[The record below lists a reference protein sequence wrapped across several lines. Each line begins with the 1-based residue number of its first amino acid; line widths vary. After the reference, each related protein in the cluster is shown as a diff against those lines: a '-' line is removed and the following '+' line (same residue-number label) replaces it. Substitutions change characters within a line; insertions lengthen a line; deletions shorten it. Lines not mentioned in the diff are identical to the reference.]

1 MRCRVAATRP
11 TLTIVMEQLAFR
23 PATAAESDTLAD
35 LFLGD
40 AEQESTRVAL
50 RLYGFRSLEA
60 ARPFFRASWRAG
72 ENWRDSIVA
81 LSAGQIV
88 GVLQTGESSVRLSF
102 GLAIAAVARLGPI
115 HALRLPRRL
124 GVRSRVTPAYPRD
137 AYVIREFH
145 VAPAC
150 RGRGFGAEIL
160 AYAERDAR
168 NRGFDQMAVQVLT
181 SNPAQRAYRR
191 AGFEP
196 ELTLTDREFLRIT
209 GADGNI
215 LLLKRLAMAPQQVA
229 ASHAVT
235 AQR

>member
-1 MRCRVAATRP
+1 MTVGILFGGATFMRRLRKAHNDICCQAAAMRP
-11 TLTIVMEQLAFR
+11 TLAIVMERLAFR

-60 ARPFFRASWRAG
+60 ARSFFRASWRAG

-81 LSAGQIV
+81 LSAAQIV
-88 GVLQTGESSVRLSF
+88 GVLPTGESSVRLSLRL
-102 GLAIAAVARLGPI
+102 GLAVIARLGPI

-124 GVRSRVTPAYPRD
+124 RVRSRVTPAYPGD

-160 AYAERDAR
+160 AYAE
-168 NRGFDQMAVQVLT
+168 
-181 SNPAQRAYRR
+181 S
-191 AGFEP
+191 
-196 ELTLTDREFLRIT
+196 
-209 GADGNI
+209 
-215 LLLKRLAMAPQQVA
+215 
-229 ASHAVT
+229 
-235 AQR
+235 